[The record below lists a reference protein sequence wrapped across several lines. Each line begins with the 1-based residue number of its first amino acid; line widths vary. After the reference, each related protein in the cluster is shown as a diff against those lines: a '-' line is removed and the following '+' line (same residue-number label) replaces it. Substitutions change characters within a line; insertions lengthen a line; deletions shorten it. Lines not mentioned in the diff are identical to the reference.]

1 MSRRLVVAASSS
13 QSDDDVYDVY
23 DDDDDDQKPR
33 AFLLCP
39 RAERDWTRT
48 RGNGKLFKKTTTTGE
63 RRSAEWF

>member
-13 QSDDDVYDVY
+13 QSDEDVYDVY

-39 RAERDWTRT
+39 P
-48 RGNGKLFKKTTTTGE
+48 RGARLDENAWEWQQLF
-63 RRSAEWF
+63 

>member
-39 RAERDWTRT
+39 T
-48 RGNGKLFKKTTTTGE
+48 RGARLDENAWEWQQLF
-63 RRSAEWF
+63 